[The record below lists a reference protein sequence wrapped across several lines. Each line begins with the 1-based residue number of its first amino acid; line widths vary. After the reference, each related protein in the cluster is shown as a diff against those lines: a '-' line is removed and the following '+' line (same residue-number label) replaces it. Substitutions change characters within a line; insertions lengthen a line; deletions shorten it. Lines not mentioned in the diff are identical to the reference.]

1 MSDIN
6 LRSITN
12 SFQDVRLSSMASW
25 RQAAEFTPRDK
36 GGPYV
41 VMQEGYDPQD
51 PKFIA
56 DEFVLGRS
64 GKWLSLSYFYQMPG
78 SERRAEFVFGT
89 AAEVM
94 QMMGNLAP
102 KVEIL
107 RPGASAA
114 AAPAAPEGD
123 EMAAAI
129 QAGKGQG
136 PTATT

>member
-12 SFQDVRLSSMASW
+12 SFQDVRLASMASW

-56 DEFVLGRS
+56 DVDILFPS
-64 GKWLSLSYFYQMPG
+64 GKATADTYLLQQSLLLFAKLRVYP
-78 SERRAEFVFGT
+78 RR
-89 AAEVM
+89 
-94 QMMGNLAP
+94 
-102 KVEIL
+102 KVERKSYVL
-107 RPGASAA
+107 ALA
-114 AAPAAPEGD
+114 D
-123 EMAAAI
+123 
-129 QAGKGQG
+129 
-136 PTATT
+136 